1 MSKLYLHHY
10 WTSPFCEKIRLL
22 LGYLDLE
29 WHSVHTTTT
38 MPRPLLMPLSG
49 GYRKVPVAQIG
60 ADVYCDSN
68 MIARA
73 IAQYAGDETLYA
85 PGFAATR
92 VADAAS
98 NDLFRLMTALSF
110 RPEAIGTVFNHPDD
124 RMASAGASAD
134 GGSGR
139 ASAMERF
146 IADRVDLDGKGY
158 LMRIKPEVAQST
170 LLHWLTELDSS
181 VASGFIFGDT
191 PSIADFSVYHPLWY
205 LRNNPY
211 NAPIIEAYPNV
222 LRWFDRIAAFGHGR
236 TIESDGEAALTEA
249 RSSEPRT
256 VEPVVIGVDAKPGDT
271 VCVTPTDYGQVPVEG
286 ALVLADPYEF
296 AIRRTTDETGTI
308 VTHFPRAGFELKP
321 VVPSKQENV

>member
-1 MSKLYLHHY
+1 VSKLYLHHY

-29 WHSVHTTTT
+29 WHSVHTTTI
-38 MPRPLLMPLSG
+38 MPRPLLTPLSG

-98 NDLFRLMTALSF
+98 NDLFRLMAALSF
-110 RPEAIGTVFNHPDD
+110 RPEAFSTVFNHPDD
-124 RMASAGASAD
+124 RMAAVGSSGDSGSG
-134 GGSGR
+134 GGS
-139 ASAMERF
+139 AIERF
-146 IADRVDLDGKGY
+146 IADRAELDSKGY
-158 LMRIKPEVAQST
+158 LMKIKPEVAQST

-181 VASGFIFGDT
+181 VASGFIFGDK

-211 NAPIIEAYPNV
+211 NAPLIEVHSNV
-222 LRWFDRIAAFGHGR
+222 VRWFDRIAAFGHGR
-236 TIESDGEAALTEA
+236 VIESDGEAALAEA

-271 VCVTPTDYGQVPVEG
+271 VRVTPTDYGQVPVEG
-286 ALVLADPYEF
+286 ALVRADPHEF
-296 AIRRTTDETGTI
+296 ALRRTTDETGSI
-308 VTHFPRAGFELKP
+308 VTHFPRAGFELKQ
-321 VVPSKQENV
+321 VAPSNKESV

>member
-1 MSKLYLHHY
+1 MTRLYLHHY

-29 WHSVHTTTT
+29 WHSVHTTTI
-38 MPRPLLMPLSG
+38 MPRPLLTPLSG

-68 MIARA
+68 VIARA
-73 IAQYAGDETLYA
+73 IAEYAGDETLYA

-98 NDLFRLMTALSF
+98 NDLFRFMAALSF
-110 RPEAIGTVFNHPDD
+110 RPEAFGSVYNHPDD
-124 RMASAGASAD
+124 RMGSAD
-134 GGSGR
+134 KSGGGSPI
-139 ASAMERF
+139 ERF
-146 IADRVDLDGKGY
+146 IADRADLDGKGY
-158 LMRIKPEVAQST
+158 LMKIKPEVAQST

-211 NAPIIEAYPNV
+211 NAPMIEAYPNV

-236 TIESDGEAALTEA
+236 VIESDGEAALAEA

-256 VEPVVIGVDAKPGDT
+256 VEPMVIGVDANPGDT
-271 VCVTPTDYGQVPVEG
+271 VSVTPTDYGLVSVEG
-286 ALVLADPYEF
+286 ELVSADPYEF
-296 AIRRTTDETGTI
+296 ALRRTTDETGTI
-308 VTHFPRAGFELKP
+308 VTHFPRTGFELKRVTP
-321 VVPSKQENV
+321 LNKESV

>member
-1 MSKLYLHHY
+1 MAKLYLHHY

-22 LGYLDLE
+22 CGYLGLE
-29 WHSVHTTTT
+29 WHSVHTTTI

-73 IAQYAGDETLYA
+73 IAQYAGDKTLYA

-98 NDLFRLMTALSF
+98 NDLFRLMAALSF

-124 RMASAGASAD
+124 RMASAGTSGD

-139 ASAMERF
+139 AAAMERF
-146 IADRVDLDGKGY
+146 FADRMELDGKGY
-158 LMRIKPEVAQST
+158 LMKIKPEVAQST

-205 LRNNPY
+205 LHNNPY
-211 NAPIIEAYPNV
+211 NAPLIEAYPNV
-222 LRWFDRIAAFGHGR
+222 LRWMDSIAAFGHGR
-236 TIESDGEAALTEA
+236 VIESDGEAALAEA
-249 RSSEPRT
+249 KSSEPRK
-256 VEPVVIGVDAKPGDT
+256 VEPVVMGVDAKSGDT
-271 VCVTPTDYGQVPVEG
+271 VSVTPTDYGQVSVEG
-286 ALVLADPYEF
+286 ELVRADPYEF
-296 AIRRTTDETGTI
+296 AVKRATDETGTI
-308 VTHFPRAGFELKP
+308 VTHFPRAGFELK
-321 VVPSKQENV
+321 QL